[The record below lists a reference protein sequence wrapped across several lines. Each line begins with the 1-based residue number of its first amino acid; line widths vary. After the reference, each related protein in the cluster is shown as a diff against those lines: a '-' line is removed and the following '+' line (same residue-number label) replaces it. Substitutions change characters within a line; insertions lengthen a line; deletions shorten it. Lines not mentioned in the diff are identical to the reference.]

1 MWGGDRK
8 GSLQGMGGVGR
19 RQEVG
24 FIWKAGG
31 VVRRRHWGAGHL
43 FPSLAAH
50 EEGGNETE
58 AAPRL
63 A

>member
-1 MWGGDRK
+1 MWGGDLE
-8 GSLQGMGGVGR
+8 GVFAGDGGGR

-43 FPSLAAH
+43 FASLAAQ

-58 AAPRL
+58 AALRL